1 MVHHHILGQSSV
13 WSLGIDTQKFLAA
26 LVNIEWRKF
35 KGVRKDIY
43 PWIFFTEDEDRSDDG
58 PGDRGG
64 GGGGGVDDDG
74 HALDD
79 EDAVASVHSPQ
90 KHKKQT
96 SKFMEGKSQGPGPG
110 RVQSPDRR
118 GGVEPQPYS
127 AHLKLRQV
135 DLKVNF

>member
-1 MVHHHILGQSSV
+1 M
-13 WSLGIDTQKFLAA
+13 
-26 LVNIEWRKF
+26 
-35 KGVRKDIY
+35 KGRGNLREHAKIFIPGFV
-43 PWIFFTEDEDRSDDG
+43 FFTEDEDRSDDG

-96 SKFMEGKSQGPGPG
+96 SKFMEGKSQNPGPG
-110 RVQSPDRR
+110 RIPSPDRR
-118 GGVEPQPYS
+118 GGVEAQPYS